1 MVVLKVIKLKSYL
14 NLNFSHM
21 ERTMKILKNKKELM
35 LNIKSKKMYL
45 FDFDGTLA
53 ETETLQWKAYN
64 MCLEEYNIVL
74 SNKNI
79 KRYIGNQETKIYKM
93 MQRRNKMK
101 SRGSYKKL
109 KDIAVDNGGKM
120 EWNPDTKHWEITINN
135 VPLTYTSNGSGYI
148 RELDALYVPLVVEPR
163 HYSDHTD
170 TLLQDAE
177 KIFLARFGL

>member
-1 MVVLKVIKLKSYL
+1 M
-14 NLNFSHM
+14 N
-21 ERTMKILKNKKELM
+21 ILEEANKQPKKESLLEYIEAIEVLRSKGYTWREVAKF
-35 LNIKSKKMYL
+35 LN
-45 FDFDGTLA
+45 DRGV
-53 ETETLQWKAYN
+53 ETDH
-64 MCLEEYNIVL
+64 
-74 SNKNI
+74 
-79 KRYIGNQETKIYKM
+79 TKIYKM